1 MTTISVRPT
10 SNLGSFGAAFRHA
23 AREHS
28 SLFAL
33 ILAVALLIA
42 NVASLP
48 QFASPSEVP
57 GELGTLAPFVLI
69 AMASTPAI
77 LSGGAGIDLSVAPLM
92 GLVNV
97 MFVVYFL
104 PHGLGNPA
112 IAIPSMLIVGGLV
125 GTANGVMVAV
135 LRFPPVIAT
144 LGTYFVLAGLGLD
157 IAPDPVSASNNWTDQ
172 LATSIGHIPGAVFT
186 IGGAFLFWYL
196 IRRLPYHRA
205 LLAVGGGDAAAFSAG
220 VNATLVRLLAYTI
233 GGMMAG
239 LAGLALTGTIQSA
252 DTTVWPDYVIV
263 ALAAVAL
270 GGTSLSGGRGGF
282 VCAALGA
289 TCVFLIQ
296 NLISVLGVSVF
307 YLQVAY
313 GAVLLVAVVLGSS
326 LSGQNAPNMAGGNL
340 AGGST

>member
-1 MTTISVRPT
+1 MVSAAHSTTSSRATSSWGATVRQ
-10 SNLGSFGAAFRHA
+10 AAQ
-23 AREHS
+23 EHP

-33 ILAVALLIA
+33 VLAVVLFIA
-42 NVASLP
+42 NVARLP
-48 QFASPSEVP
+48 AFAGWSELP
-57 GELGTLAPFVLI
+57 GEVGTLAPFALI

-92 GLVNV
+92 GLINV
-97 MFVVYFL
+97 MFVVYLL

-112 IAIPSMLIVGGLV
+112 IAIPLMLLAGGIVGML
-125 GTANGVMVAV
+125 NGFMVAV

-157 IAPDPVSASNNWTDQ
+157 IAPDPVSASPNWTNQ
-172 LATSIGHIPGAVFT
+172 LATSIGHIPGAVFS
-186 IGGAFLFWYL
+186 IGGALLFWYL

-220 VNATLVRLLAYTI
+220 VNATLVRIVAYTI
-233 GGMMAG
+233 GGMVAG

-252 DTTVWPDYVIV
+252 DTTVWPAYVIV

-270 GGTSLSGGRGGF
+270 GGTALGGGRGGF
-282 VCAALGA
+282 VGSLLGA

-296 NLISVLGVSVF
+296 NLISVFGISVF

-313 GAVLLVAVVLGSS
+313 GAVLLVAVVIGAQLSGTGRPAASLAGSS
-326 LSGQNAPNMAGGNL
+326 S
-340 AGGST
+340 